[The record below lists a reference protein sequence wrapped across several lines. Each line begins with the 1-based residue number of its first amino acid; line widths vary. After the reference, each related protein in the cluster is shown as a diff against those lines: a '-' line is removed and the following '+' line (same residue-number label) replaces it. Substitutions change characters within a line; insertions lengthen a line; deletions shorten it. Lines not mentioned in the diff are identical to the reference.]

1 MRNWCKK
8 NITQKKIT
16 LSSLIHNDS
25 FTQNGYLY
33 INANWKL
40 NDNRLSSYIGFLK
53 MPCINFARNIH
64 TYIYLYVYSNSYS
77 CRLSSWYSPLSLLG
91 FILCINW
98 NGARPPLYLWD
109 NLKFGSS
116 MCMTMKLVSIVTFAQ
131 IFSYKRK

>member
-8 NITQKKIT
+8 YYAKENYTFFI
-16 LSSLIHNDS
+16 DS
-25 FTQNGYLY
+25 QWFIYTEWLPVHKCK
-33 INANWKL
+33 WKL

-53 MPCINFARNIH
+53 MSCINFARNI
-64 TYIYLYVYSNSYS
+64 YIYSNLYS